1 MIDGVVLTFTD
12 ITSRIK
18 AIAVHQALTL
28 AEGVVNTIN
37 HPFLVLDSALKVVS
51 ASQSFYQEFKMTSE
65 ETLGHELFQLKDGLW
80 NIAELRKILEAVL
93 ANGGTSDAYMVER
106 DVSGVGRRRVEIN
119 ISRLLGK
126 AGTTQMILLSMEIN
140 P

>member
-1 MIDGVVLTFTD
+1 
-12 ITSRIK
+12 
-18 AIAVHQALTL
+18 
-28 AEGVVNTIN
+28 
-37 HPFLVLDSALKVVS
+37 
-51 ASQSFYQEFKMTSE
+51 MTSE